1 MRLIDADKLKGEFIG
16 EQELWHYT
24 GIRACIDSAPTVD
37 AVAEKGTIMTDR
49 KQIAR
54 LICDEY
60 DDIITNHGTFNTD
73 HEAYAV
79 LKEEVEETGEELDAI
94 DAEMVIIWHDI
105 REDKDINE
113 HAERIYQYAISL
125 IQEAVQVAAVALK
138 AKYSNAV
145 RGDINCPD
153 LKV

>member
-1 MRLIDADKLKGEFIG
+1 MIF
-16 EQELWHYT
+16 
-24 GIRACIDSAPTVD
+24 
-37 AVAEKGTIMTDR
+37 AVTEKGKKMTDR

-60 DDIITNHGTFNTD
+60 DDIITKHGTFNTD

-94 DAEMVIIWHDI
+94 DTGMMILWNNI

-145 RGDINCPD
+145 RGDIDYHFCRGSEHEGLD
-153 LKV
+153 RQ